1 MSNMM
6 TWWTSS
12 SSSYAPNTRS
22 FSRES
27 CSMRTESEGYGM
39 ARWISFDLWRR
50 PPPREQSEKPGVNR
64 ALGLIG
70 QCLYGSSTHSSST

>member
-1 MSNMM
+1 
-6 TWWTSS
+6 
-12 SSSYAPNTRS
+12 
-22 FSRES
+22 
-27 CSMRTESEGYGM
+27 MRTESEGYGM